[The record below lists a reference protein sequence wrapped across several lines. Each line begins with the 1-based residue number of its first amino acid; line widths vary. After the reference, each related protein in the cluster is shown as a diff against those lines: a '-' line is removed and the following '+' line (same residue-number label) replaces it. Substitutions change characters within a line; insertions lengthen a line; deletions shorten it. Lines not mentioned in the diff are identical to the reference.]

1 MIVTNSKATL
11 GEYLFKHW
19 IMLPENQA
27 NNENNDVPPVDR
39 IEASLY
45 MFRSMADIWDLRR
58 YIPETA
64 AFVSRLAAGRRAID
78 FL

>member
-19 IMLPENQA
+19 MMLPENQA

-39 IEASLY
+39 
-45 MFRSMADIWDLRR
+45 
-58 YIPETA
+58 
-64 AFVSRLAAGRRAID
+64 LAGANN
-78 FL
+78 